1 MEGDA
6 GRMQHELTAEELLM
20 RKLRRCGHLLY
31 HRFSLNFS
39 QNRILLLC
47 QAGPVTQK
55 ALACEMQLQPG
66 SLSELLSKMEQA
78 GLIERRRSEGD
89 KRNCEIRITPA
100 GQAQADA
107 FCKERQELAKRLL
120 EPLDDADQQQLDRIL
135 TLLIDHWNNQPDR
148 KE

>member
-1 MEGDA
+1 
-6 GRMQHELTAEELLM
+6 MQHELTAEELLM

-55 ALACEMQLQPG
+55 TLACEMQLQPG

-89 KRNCEIRITPA
+89 KRNCEILITPA
-100 GQAQADA
+100 GQAQATA

-120 EPLDDADQQQLDRIL
+120 EPLDAADQQQLERIL
-135 TLLIDHWNNQPDR
+135 DLLLNHWNNQPER

>member
-1 MEGDA
+1 
-6 GRMQHELTAEELLM
+6 MQHELTAEELLM

-55 ALACEMQLQPG
+55 TLACEMQLQPG

-89 KRNCEIRITPA
+89 KRNCEILITPA
-100 GQAQADA
+100 GQAQAAA

-120 EPLDDADQQQLDRIL
+120 EPLDAADQQQLERIL
-135 TLLIDHWNNQPDR
+135 DLLLNHWNNQPER

>member
-1 MEGDA
+1 
-6 GRMQHELTAEELLM
+6 MQHELTAEELLM

-55 ALACEMQLQPG
+55 TLACEMQLQPG

-89 KRNCEIRITPA
+89 KRNCEILITPA
-100 GQAQADA
+100 GQAQAAA
-107 FCKERQELAKRLL
+107 FCKERQELAERLL
-120 EPLDDADQQQLDRIL
+120 APLDAADQQQLDRIL